1 MYVLFDEV
9 LPRLVRVLKENT
21 NSQKISYKKRKYI
34 QNYVKQLRS
43 SVLRLF

>member
-21 NSQKISYKKRKYI
+21 NSQKISYKKRNYI
-34 QNYVKQLRS
+34 
-43 SVLRLF
+43 